1 MSTIDD
7 ALAVVRKIY
16 ELGFNQGVEAV
27 FDECYAPG
35 FVHHSKVIHDVSPG
49 GEGEKQSMIRF
60 REAIPDVRFEI
71 IDMIGDENRVVV
83 RLHIHG
89 HAENSYGTVP
99 AGDYDVHAV
108 AWFRIDARNERVQVA
123 EEWLF
128 VDAVA

>member
-1 MSTIDD
+1 MSTIHD
-7 ALAVVRKIY
+7 AQAVVRKIY
-16 ELGFNQGVEAV
+16 ELGFNQGVTAA

-35 FVHHSKVIHDVSPG
+35 FVHHSKVIHDVPPG

-89 HAENSYGTVP
+89 HAENSYGTV
-99 AGDYDVHAV
+99 HAV
-108 AWFRIDARNERVQVA
+108 AWFRIDASGERVQVA

-128 VDAVA
+128 VDAAA

>member
-1 MSTIDD
+1 MSTIHD
-7 ALAVVRKIY
+7 AQAVVRKIY
-16 ELGFNQGVEAV
+16 ELGFNQGIEAA

-35 FVHHSKVIHDVSPG
+35 FVHHSKVIHDVAAG

-60 REAIPDVRFEI
+60 RDAIPDVRFEI

-89 HAENSYGTVP
+89 HAEKSYGTVP
-99 AGDYDVHAV
+99 AGVYDAHAV
-108 AWFRIDARNERVQVA
+108 AWFRVDARGEQVQVA

-128 VDAVA
+128 VDAAA

>member
-1 MSTIDD
+1 MHTIHDTQ
-7 ALAVVRKIY
+7 ALVRRIY
-16 ELGFNQGVEAV
+16 EFGFNQGIEAV
-27 FDECYAPG
+27 FDECYTAD
-35 FVHHSKVIHDVSPG
+35 FVHHSKVIHDVPPG

-71 IDMIGDENRVVV
+71 IDMIGDENRVVA

-99 AGDYDVHAV
+99 AGDYNVHAV
-108 AWFRIDARNERVQVA
+108 AWFRIDASGERVQVA

-128 VDAVA
+128 VDAAA